1 MDHDYVEEV
10 IKLSRFKPDDI
21 NKVKQFINSY
31 IDKLNFI
38 YGLDC
43 KEKIIYLSGP
53 VTNIIDYKE
62 NFEEMENIAYKFYSN
77 QRIYVLNPTKVLD
90 LITDYNFSYIDKIII
105 CYCLLSICNVVIYDD
120 RDDKYKSSIGTFS
133 EVSYAMGKGIE
144 VKNYTYVLSLID
156 QQKFIVNNYATNNVE
171 KYMGLSVESDD
182 DINEENSIQSENM
195 DNINTEKEIS
205 YIELDPYGKVTQI
218 QYVGDDK
225 DETEGTNIDA

>member
-1 MDHDYVEEV
+1 
-10 IKLSRFKPDDI
+10 
-21 NKVKQFINSY
+21 
-31 IDKLNFI
+31 
-38 YGLDC
+38 
-43 KEKIIYLSGP
+43 
-53 VTNIIDYKE
+53 
-62 NFEEMENIAYKFYSN
+62 
-77 QRIYVLNPTKVLD
+77 
-90 LITDYNFSYIDKIII
+90 
-105 CYCLLSICNVVIYDD
+105 
-120 RDDKYKSSIGTFS
+120 
-133 EVSYAMGKGIE
+133 MGKGIE

-171 KYMGLSVESDD
+171 KYIGLSVESDD